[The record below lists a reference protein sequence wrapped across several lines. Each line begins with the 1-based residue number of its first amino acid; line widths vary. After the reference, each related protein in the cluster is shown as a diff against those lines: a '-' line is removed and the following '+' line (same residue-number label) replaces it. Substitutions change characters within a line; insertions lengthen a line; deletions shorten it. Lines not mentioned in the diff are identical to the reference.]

1 MLFLFHSLLLFC
13 LSYFKLSLTDILT
26 PKSQTIQF
34 QVSYILIYYPQTKFI
49 DSINTNVYSVLNR
62 LLRVRVWMACH
73 GCVMDQSHPVHSIH
87 FWRFAVQSIKTH
99 SSCPPG
105 QFSRNHLQLRHA
117 AVATAVC
124 CRLLLWYDS
133 HTLQYQGKS
142 IFSQLPSFIDIR
154 LWNS

>member
-26 PKSQTIQF
+26 PKSQTLQF
-34 QVSYILIYYPQTKFI
+34 QVSYILIFYPHIKFI
-49 DSINTNVYSVLNR
+49 DSININIYFVLNR
-62 LLRVRVWMACH
+62 LLSVRVWMACH
-73 GCVMDQSHPVHSIH
+73 VCVWDQSHPVHTIR

-117 AVATAVC
+117 AVATAVVC
-124 CRLLLWYDS
+124 CRLLYDMIHIHHNIRAS
-133 HTLQYQGKS
+133 QY
-142 IFSQLPSFIDIR
+142 FHSFQ
-154 LWNS
+154 WF